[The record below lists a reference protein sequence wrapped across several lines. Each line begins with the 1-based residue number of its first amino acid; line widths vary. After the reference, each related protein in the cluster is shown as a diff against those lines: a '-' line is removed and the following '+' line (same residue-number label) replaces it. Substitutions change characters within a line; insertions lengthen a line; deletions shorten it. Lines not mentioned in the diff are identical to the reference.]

1 MRPSPR
7 RSNLSSTLIPHLWSM
22 DLTTYQTKSI
32 VGDPSKLLVDAA
44 GKRLGEPD
52 QPVVV
57 GVPAVHDA
65 RLVALLVVEKEEV
78 VADELHLIERVVD
91 GHRLGRVLLGAH
103 DPPRLV
109 GLAGQAVDLRCVRGQ
124 RGRGGRQRIDRGGL
138 GQRYGRLV
146 AVMDLAAVLAAA
158 EPAFEFADRRLEG
171 GVEAVRAGL
180 TAHNGAATSRG
191 DLYVL
196 TVLALA
202 PVALMVEFDVEEV
215 DGAVKSFQAGQFL

>member
-78 VADELHLIERVVD
+78 MADELHLIERVVD
-91 GHRLGRVLLGAH
+91 GHRLGRMLLGAH
-103 DPPRLV
+103 EPPPL
-109 GLAGQAVDLRCVRGQ
+109 GGFSPAAGYLRWGGGQ
-124 RGRGGRQRIDRGGL
+124 RRASGR
-138 GQRYGRLV
+138 
-146 AVMDLAAVLAAA
+146 
-158 EPAFEFADRRLEG
+158 
-171 GVEAVRAGL
+171 
-180 TAHNGAATSRG
+180 
-191 DLYVL
+191 
-196 TVLALA
+196 
-202 PVALMVEFDVEEV
+202 
-215 DGAVKSFQAGQFL
+215 